1 MGQFNPDTLSVEFR
15 NGASGCAPVEGR
27 KYTLTHSDE
36 TGELFFTIGSEYA
49 WDKVNE
55 TRDEVF
61 AQWNNCYGRVYVL
74 EVYLYVYG
82 PEVSGNP
89 EIRNT
94 IFRRELP
101 LALEAM
107 CYGDR
112 DFIKLYPQLAYSP
125 VMVYFHSTLPQYSRV
140 EPWGNFGAYCI

>member
-1 MGQFNPDTLSVEFR
+1 MNRFNPDMLSVEFR
-15 NGASGCAPVEGR
+15 GGVSDYAPVEGR
-27 KYTLTHSDE
+27 RYTLTHSDD
-36 TGELFFTIGSEYA
+36 TGELFLTISSRFA

-61 AQWNNCYGRVYVL
+61 AQWNRYPGRGYVL

-89 EIRNT
+89 EIRNR
-94 IFRRELP
+94 IFRENLP
-101 LALEAM
+101 LALKAM

-112 DFIKLYPQLAYSP
+112 RFIMLHPQLAYSS
-125 VMVYFHSTLPQYSRV
+125 VMVHFYSILPEYSRV
-140 EPWGNFGAYCI
+140 EPWGNFGAYCV

>member
-1 MGQFNPDTLSVEFR
+1 MNRFNPDMLSTEFR
-15 NGASGCAPVEGR
+15 GGVSDYSPVEGR
-27 KYTLTHSDE
+27 RYTLTHSDD
-36 TGELFFTIGSEYA
+36 TGELFLTISSRFA

-61 AQWNNCYGRVYVL
+61 AQWSRYPEGSYVL

-89 EIRNT
+89 EIRNS
-94 IFRRELP
+94 IFRENLP
-101 LALEAM
+101 LALKAM

-112 DFIKLYPQLAYSP
+112 RFLTLHPQLAYSN
-125 VMVYFHSTLPQYSRV
+125 VMVHFYSILPEYSRV
-140 EPWGNFGAYCI
+140 EPWGNFGAYCV

>member
-1 MGQFNPDTLSVEFR
+1 MSEFNPDMLSTYFR
-15 NGASGCAPVEGR
+15 QGVSGYSPVEGR

-36 TGELFFTIGSEYA
+36 TAELFLVVGNEFA

-61 AQWNNCYGRVYVL
+61 AQWIMCPGGQYVM

-82 PEVSGNP
+82 PEVSGSP

-101 LALEAM
+101 LALEAV

-112 DFIKLYPQLAYSP
+112 EFFMNYPQLGMSP
-125 VMVYFHSTLPQYSRV
+125 VMVHFYSTLSQYSRV
-140 EPWGNFGAYCI
+140 EPWGNFGAYCV

>member
-1 MGQFNPDTLSVEFR
+1 MSQFNPSSLSVEFR
-15 NGASGCAPVEGR
+15 GGASGYAPVEGR
-27 KYTLTHSDE
+27 KYTLTHSDD
-36 TGELFFTIGSEYA
+36 TAELFLTIGSEFA

-61 AQWNNCYGRVYVL
+61 AQWTHCPEGRYIL
-74 EVYLYVYG
+74 QVYLYVYG
-82 PEVSGNP
+82 PDVSGNP
-89 EIRNT
+89 EIRNS

-112 DFIKLYPQLAYSP
+112 EFITLHPQMRYSN
-125 VMVYFHSTLPQYSRV
+125 VMVHFYSTLPQYSRI
-140 EPWGNFGAYCI
+140 EPWGNFGAYCV

>member
-1 MGQFNPDTLSVEFR
+1 MSQFNPDMLCVEFR
-15 NGASGCAPVEGR
+15 GGVSGYAPVMGR
-27 KYTLTHSDE
+27 KYTLTHSDD
-36 TGELFFTIGSEYA
+36 TGELFLTVGNEFA

-61 AQWNNCYGRVYVL
+61 AQWIRCSEEQYVL

-89 EIRNT
+89 EIRNS

-112 DFIKLYPQLAYSP
+112 EFIMLHPHLVWAP
-125 VMVYFHSTLPQYSRV
+125 VMVHFYSSLPQYSRV
-140 EPWGNFGAYCI
+140 EPWGNFGAYCV